1 PVATTV
7 NACDYAD
14 QAALDAAFQAWLA
27 TASVTGGCDPVLT
40 NNATG
45 AGTLCTGGAVTVTF
59 TATDLCEAP
68 TATATFTVTPA
79 TPVVITTPV
88 ATTVNAC
95 DYADQAALDAAF
107 QAWLATASV
116 TGGCDPVL
124 TNNATGAGTLC
135 TGGAV
140 TVTFTAT
147 DLCEAPTATATF
159 TVTPA
164 TPVVIT
170 TPVATTVNACDY
182 ADQAALDAAFQAWL
196 ATASVTGGC
205 DPVLTNNA
213 TGAGTLCTGGA
224 VTVTFTATD
233 LCEAPTATATF
244 TVTPATPVVITTPV
258 ATTVNACDYADQ
270 AALDAA
276 FQAWLATASVTGGC
290 DPVLTNNATGAGTL
304 CTGGAVTVTFTATDL
319 CEAPTATATFTVTPA
334 TPVVITTPVATTVNA
349 CDYADQAA
357 LDAAFQAWLATAS
370 VTGGCDPVLT
380 NNATGAGTLCTG
392 GAVTVTF
399 TATDLC
405 EAPTATATFT
415 VTPATP
421 VVITTPVATTVNACD
436 YADQAALD
444 AAFQAWLATASVT
457 GGCDP
462 VLTNNATGAGTL
474 CTGGAVTVTFTATDL
489 CEAPTAT
496 ATFTVTPPTPVVITT
511 PVATT
516 VNACDYADQA
526 ALDAAFQAWLATASV
541 TGGCDPVLTNNA
553 TGAGTL
559 CTG

>member
-1 PVATTV
+1 
-7 NACDYAD
+7 
-14 QAALDAAFQAWLA
+14 
-27 TASVTGGCDPVLT
+27 GCAPVLT

-116 TGGCDPVL
+116 TGGCAPVL

-159 TVTPA
+159 TVTP
-164 TPVVIT
+164 P
-170 TPVATTVNACDY
+170 
-182 ADQAALDAAFQAWL
+182 
-196 ATASVTGGC
+196 
-205 DPVLTNNA
+205 
-213 TGAGTLCTGGA
+213 
-224 VTVTFTATD
+224 
-233 LCEAPTATATF
+233 
-244 TVTPATPVVITTPV
+244 
-258 ATTVNACDYADQ
+258 
-270 AALDAA
+270 
-276 FQAWLATASVTGGC
+276 
-290 DPVLTNNATGAGTL
+290 
-304 CTGGAVTVTFTATDL
+304 
-319 CEAPTATATFTVTPA
+319 
-334 TPVVITTPVATTVNA
+334 
-349 CDYADQAA
+349 
-357 LDAAFQAWLATAS
+357 
-370 VTGGCDPVLT
+370 
-380 NNATGAGTLCTG
+380 
-392 GAVTVTF
+392 
-399 TATDLC
+399 
-405 EAPTATATFT
+405 
-415 VTPATP
+415 TP

-541 TGGCDPVLTNNA
+541 TGGCAPVLTNNA

-559 CTG
+559 CTGGAVTVTFTATDLCEAPTATATFTVTPATPVVITTPVATTVNACDYADQAALDAAFQAWLATASVTGGCAPVLT

>member
-1 PVATTV
+1 SVTGGCDPVLTNNATGAGTLCTGGAVTVTFTATDLCEAPTATATFTVTPPTPVVITTPVATTV

-27 TASVTGGCDPVLT
+27 TASVTGGCAPVLT

-116 TGGCDPVL
+116 TGGCAPVL

-159 TVTPA
+159 TVTP
-164 TPVVIT
+164 P
-170 TPVATTVNACDY
+170 
-182 ADQAALDAAFQAWL
+182 
-196 ATASVTGGC
+196 
-205 DPVLTNNA
+205 
-213 TGAGTLCTGGA
+213 
-224 VTVTFTATD
+224 
-233 LCEAPTATATF
+233 
-244 TVTPATPVVITTPV
+244 
-258 ATTVNACDYADQ
+258 
-270 AALDAA
+270 
-276 FQAWLATASVTGGC
+276 
-290 DPVLTNNATGAGTL
+290 
-304 CTGGAVTVTFTATDL
+304 
-319 CEAPTATATFTVTPA
+319 
-334 TPVVITTPVATTVNA
+334 
-349 CDYADQAA
+349 
-357 LDAAFQAWLATAS
+357 
-370 VTGGCDPVLT
+370 
-380 NNATGAGTLCTG
+380 
-392 GAVTVTF
+392 
-399 TATDLC
+399 
-405 EAPTATATFT
+405 
-415 VTPATP
+415 TP

-541 TGGCDPVLTNNA
+541 TGGCAPVLTNNA

-559 CTG
+559 CTGGAVTVTFTATDLCEAPTATATFTVTPATPVVITTPVATTVNACDYADQAALDAAFQAWLATASVTGGCAPVLT